1 VDAENL
7 ALLERLVVAVEQ
19 LLAVVVE
26 TITPPEHPADP
37 RCLHPEDARIDLSAM
52 GRPGRFHC
60 RKCGYRNTE
69 D

>member
-7 ALLERLVVAVEQ
+7 ALLERLVVAVED
-19 LLAVVVE
+19 LLAVVAYALA
-26 TITPPEHPADP
+26 PPEHPEDP
-37 RCLHPEDARIDLSAM
+37 RCLHPEDSQIDLSAM

-60 RKCGYRNTE
+60 RNCGYRNTE